1 MEEKLKKLKKFIK
14 KTEEFYNALNDS
26 LSNNKIS
33 FKEEEHS
40 YLAKFHEK
48 IYFIKEISSE
58 TEKSKIAEFNGIL
71 SSTSIEHRFQDL
83 KVYCDSYPSSLDGT
97 LTEPQI
103 FKLASESLIRFI
115 AILKVIKSSYSE
127 LVERN
132 NTSLFDESNIN
143 KTDIIGYLNKSM
155 EEFSKIQNIPPLEK
169 EKLIFVYKEV
179 IQEVEKP
186 KTSWEKVL
194 GYLNVLGLCVTLYT
208 GTAQISEDIHSAYK
222 AIAKNIKVEERKIEL
237 PPIFNGKSIYQ
248 LDNTETTILIEPTV

>member
-33 FKEEEHS
+33 FKEKEHS

-58 TEKSKIAEFNGIL
+58 TEKSKIAEFNRIL

-83 KVYCDSYPSSLDGT
+83 KVYCDSYSSSLDGT

-115 AILKVIKSSYSE
+115 AILNVIKSSYSE

-186 KTSWEKVL
+186 KTS
-194 GYLNVLGLCVTLYT
+194 
-208 GTAQISEDIHSAYK
+208 
-222 AIAKNIKVEERKIEL
+222 
-237 PPIFNGKSIYQ
+237 
-248 LDNTETTILIEPTV
+248 

>member
-1 MEEKLKKLKKFIK
+1 M
-14 KTEEFYNALNDS
+14 N
-26 LSNNKIS
+26 
-33 FKEEEHS
+33 
-40 YLAKFHEK
+40 
-48 IYFIKEISSE
+48 
-58 TEKSKIAEFNGIL
+58 
-71 SSTSIEHRFQDL
+71 
-83 KVYCDSYPSSLDGT
+83 CDSYPSSQDGV

-115 AILKVIKSSYSE
+115 AILKVIKNSYSD

-143 KTDIIGYLNKSM
+143 KAEIIAYLNKSM
-155 EEFSKIQNIPPLEK
+155 EEFSKIQNIPLLEK
-169 EKLIFVYKEV
+169 EKLIIVYKEV
-179 IQEVEKP
+179 IKEVEKP